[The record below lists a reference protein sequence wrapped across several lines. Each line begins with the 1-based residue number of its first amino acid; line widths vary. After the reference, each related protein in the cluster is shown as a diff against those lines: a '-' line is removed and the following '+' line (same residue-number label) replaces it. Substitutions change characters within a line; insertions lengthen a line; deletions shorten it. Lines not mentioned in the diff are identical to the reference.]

1 MRFGSPPPR
10 HRRHLAVFLAIAG
23 VASIVGSVAVGALE
37 GEPFRVAEGEPGGGT
52 YGPIVG
58 SDPAGPFL
66 FGGFPPDECAL
77 MASCVTI
84 PFEVVVPDRIKETD
98 DFFVDVVVSWH
109 DPEHA
114 SDIDIYVWDDG
125 QQAIEEA
132 EAEGEEP
139 PAEKTYTVQTDS
151 ASSANPEIA
160 RLFKPTYGN
169 YHLTIINFLGPP
181 ITVDVAAKMVAA
193 RYSTPFELLA
203 PEAEATS
210 PTPPAR
216 ERAAITPEPAPAP
229 SVARPAPS
237 GAATPTSTPSL
248 PTIELASDDAFD
260 DFGDAGFEDALV
272 PEVTAEDEVA
282 LAELA
287 EEMAASRSQEPS
299 GAALF
304 LSLVAAP
311 LLFVSAAGAW
321 FWRRSPAAMH
331 FA

>member
-1 MRFGSPPPR
+1 MRIGSPPSR
-10 HRRHLAVFLAIAG
+10 HRRHLAVFLALAG
-23 VASIVGSVAVGALE
+23 VASLVGSVAVGALE
-37 GEPFRVAEGEPGGGT
+37 GEPFRVAEGAPGGGT

-58 SDPAGPFL
+58 SDPAGPFV
-66 FGGFPPDECAL
+66 FGGFPPDDCAV
-77 MASCVTI
+77 MASCITI
-84 PFEVVVPDRIKETD
+84 PFEVVVPDRLKETD

-139 PAEKTYTVQTDS
+139 PADKKYTVQTDS

-181 ITVDVAAKMVAA
+181 ITVDVAAEMVAA

-203 PEAEATS
+203 PEAQPRSS
-210 PTPPAR
+210 PQPDR

-229 SVARPAPS
+229 SVVEPAPS
-237 GAATPTSTPSL
+237 GVAATTDAPSL
-248 PTIELASDDAFD
+248 PTIELATDD
-260 DFGDAGFEDALV
+260 DFDGFDDAGFEEALV
-272 PEVTAEDEVA
+272 PELTAEDELA
-282 LAELA
+282 LATLA
-287 EEMAASRSQEPS
+287 EEVAANRSEEPS

-311 LLFVSAAGAW
+311 LLFLSAAGAW
-321 FWRRSPAAMH
+321 FWRRSPAAMR
-331 FA
+331 FD